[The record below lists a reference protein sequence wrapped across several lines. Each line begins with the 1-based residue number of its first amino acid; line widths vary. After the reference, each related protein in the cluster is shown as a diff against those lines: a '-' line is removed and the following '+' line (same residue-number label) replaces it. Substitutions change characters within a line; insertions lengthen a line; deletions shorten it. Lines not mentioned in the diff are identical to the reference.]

1 MDVGLPKR
9 LSQAELTAEMVID
22 ALLEDPDVIS
32 AEFRDGEFKVITTAG
47 PKNFK
52 LSFKKEER
60 AGTA

>member
-1 MDVGLPKR
+1 MDVGLPQR
-9 LSQAELTAEMVID
+9 FLQAELTAEEVIS
-22 ALLEDPDVIS
+22 ALLDNPDILS